1 MAQQSG
7 SSQSP
12 RLGQVLL
19 VKGIIFTLIAGAA
32 VWVLQGQPV
41 LQVLSV
47 AVLSAIWYSLL
58 SGAVQQAAQN
68 ERAAVAQME
77 DQINAL
83 ADNFDVWLKLLS
95 DEFESQVSNTRGE
108 LTQLQTVMGDAIG
121 KLVNSFT
128 TMEDSTSRQTELV
141 TMLMSQHDNKNNG
154 SKSDQTVNINQFL
167 TETTATLT
175 MFVENTVQTGALGR
189 ELVNKMGEISA
200 KVVKIQSV
208 LSEIEAIASQ
218 TNLLALNAAIEAA
231 RAGEAGRGF
240 AVVADEVRKLSLRS
254 NDFSSEIRTEM
265 NDVSQSVTSAEGV
278 MKTFSEKDM
287 QFAMQSKQNVE
298 TMMGEVGKL
307 NATMA
312 GVIGE
317 LSVAS
322 GQVKSEVRTAI
333 TSLQFQDMASQLV
346 THAGRRMDA
355 LRSILEGIA
364 RIEEQRSSNKLE
376 HVKNV
381 IRETSELIEKTRH
394 NPVKQVNVDA
404 GDVELF

>member
-1 MAQQSG
+1 MAQQSNNSRH
-7 SSQSP
+7 SSKSS
-12 RLGQVLL
+12 LI
-19 VKGIIFTLIAGAA
+19 KGVIVTAIIGGA
-32 VWVLQGQPV
+32 VWALHNQPA
-41 LQVLSV
+41 LQVLAV
-47 AVLSAIWYSLL
+47 VVLSIVWYLL
-58 SGAVQQAAQN
+58 LNKAVEDTALSERSSAALL
-68 ERAAVAQME
+68 EE
-77 DQINAL
+77 QINAL
-83 ADNFDVWLKLLS
+83 ADNFDTWLRLLS
-95 DEFESQVSNTRGE
+95 DEFDSQVGNTRGE

-121 KLVNSFT
+121 KLVDSFT
-128 TMEDSTSRQTELV
+128 NMEESTSKQHELV
-141 TMLMSQHDNKNNG
+141 LMLMSQHDDKSNG
-154 SKSDQTVNINQFL
+154 SKSTETVNINQFL
-167 TETTATLT
+167 NETTATLT

-189 ELVNKMGEISA
+189 ELVNKMGEISN
-200 KVVKIQSV
+200 KVEKIQSV

-265 NDVSQSVTSAEGV
+265 TDVSQAVTSAEAV

-287 QFAMQSKQNVE
+287 QFAMESKQNVE
-298 TMMGEVGKL
+298 TMMGEVNKL

-317 LSVAS
+317 LSVTS
-322 GQVKSEVRTAI
+322 GQVKSEVHTAI

-346 THAGRRMDA
+346 THAGRRMEA
-355 LRSILEGIA
+355 LKNILDGIA
-364 RIEEQRSSNKLE
+364 RIEEQRSINKLE
-376 HVKNV
+376 HVKTV

-394 NPVKQVNVDA
+394 NPVKQVSVDA

>member
-1 MAQQSG
+1 MAQQSNG
-7 SSQSP
+7 SQSNHVGP
-12 RLGQVLL
+12 MPLI
-19 VKGIIFTLIAGAA
+19 KGTFFTLIAGAA
-32 VWVLQGQPV
+32 VWALQGQPAFQALSV
-41 LQVLSV
+41 VALSV
-47 AVLSAIWYSLL
+47 AWLFLL
-58 SGAVQQAAQN
+58 SGAAQQAVQHEREAAAQL
-68 ERAAVAQME
+68 E

-83 ADNFDVWLKLLS
+83 ADNFDIWLKLLS
-95 DEFESQVSNTRGE
+95 GEFEVQVNDTRGE
-108 LTQLQTVMGDAIG
+108 LTQLQTVMGDAIS
-121 KLVNSFT
+121 KLVDSFT
-128 TMEDSTSRQTELV
+128 SMEDSTARQTELV
-141 TMLMSQHDNKNNG
+141 TMLMSQHNNKG
-154 SKSDQTVNINQFL
+154 TGPASDQAVNINQFL
-167 TETTATLT
+167 TETTTTLT

-189 ELVNKMGEISA
+189 ELVNKMGEISS

-265 NDVSQSVTSAEGV
+265 MDVSQSVTSAEGV

-312 GVIGE
+312 GVISE
-317 LSVAS
+317 LSEAS
-322 GQVKSEVRTAI
+322 SHVKAEVRTAI

-355 LRSILEGIA
+355 LRSILEGIE
-364 RIEEQRSSNKLE
+364 RIESQRSSNKLE
-376 HVKNV
+376 HVKQV

>member
-12 RLGQVLL
+12 RLGQMLL

-47 AVLSAIWYSLL
+47 AALSAIWYSLL

-141 TMLMSQHDNKNNG
+141 TMLMSQHDNKSNG

-317 LSVAS
+317 LSEAS

>member
-12 RLGQVLL
+12 RLGQMLL
-19 VKGIIFTLIAGAA
+19 VKGAIFTLIAGAA
-32 VWVLQGQPV
+32 VWVLQGQPL

-265 NDVSQSVTSAEGV
+265 NDVSQSVASAEGV

-312 GVIGE
+312 GVISE
-317 LSVAS
+317 LSEAS

>member
-1 MAQQSG
+1 MAQQSNNSRY
-7 SSQSP
+7 SSKSS
-12 RLGQVLL
+12 LI
-19 VKGIIFTLIAGAA
+19 KGAIVTAIIGAA
-32 VWVLQGQPV
+32 VWALHSQPG
-41 LQVLSV
+41 LQVLAV
-47 AVLSAIWYSLL
+47 VVLSVVWYLL
-58 SGAVQQAAQN
+58 LNKAVEETTLSERNSAALLEEQ
-68 ERAAVAQME
+68 V
-77 DQINAL
+77 NAL
-83 ADNFDVWLKLLS
+83 ADNFDVWLRLLS
-95 DEFESQVSNTRGE
+95 DEFDSQVGNTRGE

-121 KLVNSFT
+121 KLVDSFT
-128 TMEDSTSRQTELV
+128 NMEESTSKQHGLV
-141 TMLMSQHDNKNNG
+141 LTLMSQHDDKNNG
-154 SKSDQTVNINQFL
+154 SKSTETVNINQFL
-167 TETTATLT
+167 SETTATLT

-189 ELVNKMGEISA
+189 ELVSKMGEISN
-200 KVVKIQSV
+200 KVEKIQSV

-265 NDVSQSVTSAEGV
+265 TDVSQAVTSAEAV

-287 QFAMQSKQNVE
+287 QFAMESKQNVE
-298 TMMGEVGKL
+298 TMMGEVNKL
-307 NATMA
+307 NATMT

-317 LSVAS
+317 LSVTS
-322 GQVKSEVRTAI
+322 GQVKSEVHTAI

-355 LRSILEGIA
+355 LKTILDGIA
-364 RIEEQRSSNKLE
+364 RIEEQRSINKLE
-376 HVKNV
+376 HVKTV

-394 NPVKQVNVDA
+394 NPVKQVSVDA